1 MQIKFY
7 HWWVYKL
14 FYLVWNPI
22 FLARPDLHKKF
33 IELGITHILNREE
46 EILERRNEIRIVE

>member
-14 FYLVWNPI
+14 FYRVWNPI
-22 FLARPDLHKKF
+22 FAARPDLHQKF